1 VQPLEFIPERWSTR
15 SNLVLRRDAYVPFGS
30 GAYACIGKQLALTEL
45 RLTIADLV
53 MRFDISLAPGETGKA
68 LMEESKDWFT
78 WGVAELRLVFG
89 RRRQS

>member
-1 VQPLEFIPERWSTR
+1 
-15 SNLVLRRDAYVPFGS
+15 
-30 GAYACIGKQLALTEL
+30 LTEL